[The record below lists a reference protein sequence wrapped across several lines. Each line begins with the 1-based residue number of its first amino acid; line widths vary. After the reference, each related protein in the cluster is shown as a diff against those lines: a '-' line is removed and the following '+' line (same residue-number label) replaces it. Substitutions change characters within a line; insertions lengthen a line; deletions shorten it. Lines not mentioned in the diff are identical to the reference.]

1 MGKRFE
7 GEYPTFSTVVK
18 AYQLLGI
25 GHLLGAKGEDTAF
38 TLGSSQLKETLEFHT
53 VPGRF
58 TAIEVGGLLRDA
70 GLA

>member
-1 MGKRFE
+1 
-7 GEYPTFSTVVK
+7 
-18 AYQLLGI
+18 
-25 GHLLGAKGEDTAF
+25 
-38 TLGSSQLKETLEFHT
+38 LKETLEFHT